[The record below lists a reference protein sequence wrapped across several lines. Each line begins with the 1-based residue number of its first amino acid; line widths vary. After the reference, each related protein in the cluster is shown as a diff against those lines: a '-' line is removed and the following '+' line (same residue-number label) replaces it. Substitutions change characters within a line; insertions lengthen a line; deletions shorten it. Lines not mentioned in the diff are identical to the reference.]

1 VNSPCELFD
10 RARKLVVGMGFG
22 ELWSDDAGIATPII
36 VAIAGILGLLGISTA
51 ASINW
56 KFLLA
61 TLVMVAIVLAVA
73 GTVFF
78 GVPFEQVII
87 VSILCLGIVTFI
99 EVGVLAAAGLIVIGG
114 AFYRVSPMKQVWVFV
129 ALIGFG
135 LLTVILSKQFLIVE
149 LGMVP

>member
-10 RARKLVVGMGFG
+10 RARKLVVSMGFG

-36 VAIAGILGLLGISTA
+36 VAIAGVLGLLGISTA

-73 GTVFF
+73 GTVWF
-78 GVPFEQVII
+78 GVPFEQVIVI
-87 VSILCLGIVTFI
+87 SILCLGIVTFI

-114 AFYRVSPMKQVWVFV
+114 AFYYVSPMKQVWVFV
-129 ALIGFG
+129 ALIGLG
-135 LLTVILSKQFLIVE
+135 LLVTIWATQFTVVE
-149 LGMVP
+149 LGITP